1 MGLNLSNAQIAKEL
15 GLNPADA
22 QRMTEQLREGLT
34 ARASEPV
41 LSGTVECDEVY
52 IVAGHKGNQ
61 AAVSKKNVEE
71 TPSAE
76 GSPRARH
83 VEKGKTASVRDGA
96 ARWGGNHSDVGK
108 CSAVHYKASHS
119 TVHQARKPSSY

>member
-22 QRMTEQLREGLT
+22 QRMAEQLREGLVSRT
-34 ARASEPV
+34 SEPV

-61 AAVSKKNVEE
+61 AAVSKKNVEGD
-71 TPSAE
+71 A
-76 GSPRARH
+76 
-83 VEKGKTASVRDGA
+83 
-96 ARWGGNHSDVGK
+96 VG
-108 CSAVHYKASHS
+108 
-119 TVHQARKPSSY
+119 